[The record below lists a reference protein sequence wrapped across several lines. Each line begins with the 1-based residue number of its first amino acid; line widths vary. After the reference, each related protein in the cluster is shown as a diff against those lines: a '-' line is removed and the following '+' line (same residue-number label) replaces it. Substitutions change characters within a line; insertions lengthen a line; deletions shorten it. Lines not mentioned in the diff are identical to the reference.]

1 VAVATKAIIVGI
13 CGQAIEP
20 LHVGGTLTPR
30 LRTGPDSSQRV
41 AGRCHMKSGDC
52 LVIEKRNCRF
62 DVFRLVTRDEREP
75 IRQDIYD
82 GGTAWL
88 IASAQAESEGH
99 TVYFKHEAEPDSAI
113 RPYRSHDP
121 AGV

>member
-1 VAVATKAIIVGI
+1 
-13 CGQAIEP
+13 
-20 LHVGGTLTPR
+20 
-30 LRTGPDSSQRV
+30 
-41 AGRCHMKSGDC
+41 MKSGDY

-62 DVFRLVTRDEREP
+62 DVFKLLTEDECEP

-88 IASAQAESEGH
+88 IASAQAEPDGH

-113 RPYRSHDP
+113 RPYRGHSP
-121 AGV
+121 TGM